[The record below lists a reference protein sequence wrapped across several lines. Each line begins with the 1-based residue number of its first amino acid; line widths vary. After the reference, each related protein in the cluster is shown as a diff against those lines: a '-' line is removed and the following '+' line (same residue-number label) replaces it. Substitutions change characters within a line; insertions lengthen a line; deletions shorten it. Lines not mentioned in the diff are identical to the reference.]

1 MYVQYIVF
9 LLCFPYYID
18 HLCPQIFTDSFYTIM
33 PIINVFVL
41 FINDHRYGLCISGV
55 KSLDLM
61 LFFNLKLET
70 CHSLKAVCIT
80 MEKNMENLPKYIVLS
95 SNFGG

>member
-1 MYVQYIVF
+1 MYIVF

-18 HLCPQIFTDSFYTIM
+18 HLCPQIFTDIFYTIM

-41 FINDHRYGLCISGV
+41 SINGNRYVPCLSGV

-70 CHSLKAVCIT
+70 CHSLKAVCIS
-80 MEKNMENLPKYIVLS
+80 MERKLENLPKYIVLS